1 MRSEIDCLKKSK
13 IRVHCHTQMSKQRIL
28 LFVTRP
34 EVCGTDRRGPLN
46 ERSCRPGEARPA
58 RVGSGRP
65 QPSEDSSGL
74 SVDSRARPG
83 RGFRTS
89 RGLLAT
95 LVAGTSEGSAE
106 QQREN
111 VSGPGVATGAAE
123 ASSCNT
129 KSFQTPGYSQIKML
143 VRVLQEQTQK
153 KFYPKTK

>member
-58 RVGSGRP
+58 RVGSGGP

-89 RGLLAT
+89 RGLLAS
-95 LVAGTSEGSAE
+95 LLAGTSEGSAE
-106 QQREN
+106 LQREN
-111 VSGPGVATGAAE
+111 VSGQELQLEQQERPQAATPRAG
-123 ASSCNT
+123 
-129 KSFQTPGYSQIKML
+129 FQTPGYSQIKCW
-143 VRVLQEQTQK
+143 
-153 KFYPKTK
+153 